1 VPRPRPKTAGRPR
14 KDGNNLDVDRIVA
27 AAWKVVDRDGLAA
40 LSTRKVAAELDV
52 KSPALYWHVKGKQE
66 LLSLMLERVI
76 RDSMRSP
83 PPNLPWWEWLRAFAR
98 EQRRTF
104 LKHRDSGQI
113 VSTAPPTEY
122 LRTQLMPQAL
132 APMLAAGLPRPE
144 AAAAVGALASFVLGS
159 IIYEQSDFA
168 GKFARSFVGLE
179 ETFERGLDCF
189 ISGLRAR
196 AAGP

>member
-1 VPRPRPKTAGRPR
+1 MLRTCVKTAGRPR
-14 KDGNNLDVDRIVA
+14 KDGNNLDVDRIVV
-27 AAWKVVDRDGLAA
+27 AAWKLVDRDGLAA

-52 KSPALYWHVKGKQE
+52 KSPALYWHVKGKQA
-66 LLSLMLERVI
+66 LLSLMIERVI

-98 EQRRTF
+98 EQRRIF

-113 VSTAPPTEY
+113 ISTAPPTEY

-132 APMLAAGLPRPE
+132 APMLAAGLPREE

-159 IIYEQSDFA
+159 IIYEQSGFA
-168 GKFARSFVGLE
+168 SQFARSFVGLQ

-189 ISGLRAR
+189 IFGLKAR
-196 AAGP
+196 SDGR